1 MKISKEAK
9 IGIIITSGIALL
21 FWGLNFLK
29 GRDFFTSQ
37 KIIFAVYDHVDG
49 LSASNPVQVNGMRIG
64 SISKLNLLPDNT
76 GRIVVTMHVSD
87 RVRIPRNSTAQIFST
102 DLLGAKGIRF
112 LLGDSDEEIHDGD
125 TLKSDIQRS
134 LQQEVSAQVA
144 PIRER
149 AENILSSMD
158 SVLVI
163 VRTVFNEKTKSD
175 LRQSFMSIS
184 NTMQAI
190 ESMAAKLDR
199 DLAHQGN
206 LDKILG
212 NIESISSNLKN
223 NNRQLSNIIEN
234 FSAISDTLAKSR
246 LSETLED
253 TRKTLESTSAIMD
266 KINRGEGS
274 IGMLVNNDSLYLNLN
289 NTARNLELLLSD
301 LRDHPKRYVHF
312 SVFGKKDK

>member
-37 KIIFAVYDHVDG
+37 KIVFAVYDHVDG
-49 LSASNPVQVNGMRIG
+49 LSASNPVQVNGMKIG
-64 SISKLNLLPDNT
+64 SISKLQLLPDNT

-112 LLGDSDEEIHDGD
+112 LLGDSGEEIHDGD
-125 TLKSDIQRS
+125 TLRSDIQRS

-163 VRTVFNEKTKSD
+163 VRTVFNEKTKAD

-212 NIESISSNLKN
+212 NIESISTNLKN
-223 NNRQLSNIIEN
+223 NNRQLTNIIEN

-289 NTARNLELLLSD
+289 NTARNLDLLLSD

-312 SVFGKKDK
+312 SMFGKKDK

>member
-9 IGIIITSGIALL
+9 IGLIVTSGIALL

-37 KIIFAVYDHVDG
+37 KLIYALYDHVDG
-49 LSASNPVQVNGMRIG
+49 LSASNPVQVNGMKIG
-64 SISKLNLLPDNT
+64 SISKLTLLPDYT
-76 GRIVVTMHVSD
+76 GRILVTMHIND

-112 LLGDSDEEIHDGD
+112 LLGDASDDIRDGD
-125 TLKSDIQRS
+125 TLRSDIQRS

-144 PIRER
+144 PIREK

-163 VRTVFNEKTKSD
+163 VRTVFNEKTKAD
-175 LRQSFMSIS
+175 LRQSFLSIS

-190 ESMAAKLDR
+190 ESMAGKLDH

-212 NIESISSNLKN
+212 NIESISTNLKN
-223 NNRQLSNIIEN
+223 NNKQLSNIIEN
-234 FSAISDTLAKSR
+234 FSAISDTLAKAR
-246 LSETLED
+246 LAETLED
-253 TRKTLESTSAIMD
+253 TRRTLESTSAIMD

-274 IGMLVNNDSLYLNLN
+274 IGLLVNNDSLYINLN
-289 NTARNLELLLSD
+289 NTAHSLDAMLSD
-301 LRDHPKRYVHF
+301 LREHPKRYVHF
-312 SVFGKKDK
+312 SMFGKKDK